1 MTARYDDDGIITPA
15 YYQQELSRLQTELT
29 KSQIWVAH
37 KDLRVVVIFEGRD
50 AAGKTSI
57 IQTMVQGL
65 NPRMSR
71 SIALGAPSDREQKE
85 WYFQRYSRHLP
96 PKGEMTFFN
105 RSWYNRAGVEW
116 VMGFCTEDEYRKFL
130 RECPEFERMLVREGF
145 ILVKYWLSVSAQEQE
160 RRFQDWMADPST
172 RWKFTEVDR
181 AARHRWVEY
190 SKAKDTMMAYTDID
204 EAPWYVVDA
213 DVREHAQLNTMAHL
227 LNLLSYQDLTPDEEE
242 LEPRAEDDDGYLRP
256 PISEQRMVPAIYGG
270 EADDDA

>member
-1 MTARYDDDGIITPA
+1 MTAHYDDDGVITPE

-29 KSQIWVAH
+29 KSQYWVAD

-57 IQTMVQGL
+57 IQGMMQGL

-71 SIALGAPSDREQKE
+71 AIALGAPSDREQKQ

-96 PKGEMTFFN
+96 PKGEMVFFN

-145 ILVKYWLSVSAQEQE
+145 ILVKYWLSVSAEEQE
-160 RRFQDWMADPST
+160 RRFQEWMADPST

-213 DVREHAQLNTMAHL
+213 DIREHAQLNTMAHL
-227 LNLLSYQDLTPDEEE
+227 LNLLPYQDLTPDEEE
-242 LEPRAEDDDGYLRP
+242 LEPRSDEDDGYLRP
-256 PISEQRMVPAIYGG
+256 PMSEQRMVPAVYGA
-270 EADDDA
+270 EADDG